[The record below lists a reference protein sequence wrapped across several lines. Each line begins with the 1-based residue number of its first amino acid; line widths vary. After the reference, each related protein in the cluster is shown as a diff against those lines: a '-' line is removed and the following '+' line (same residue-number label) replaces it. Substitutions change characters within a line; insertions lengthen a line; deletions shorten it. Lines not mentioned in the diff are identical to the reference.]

1 MIWYEI
7 VGILVPVLAFIGL
20 LVKNA
25 QWKRRI
31 ENTNVVLGEIRKA
44 LTDGVI
50 TKSEFLD
57 IVAKALDAFLP

>member
-31 ENTNVVLGEIRKA
+31 ENTNVVLVEIRKA

-57 IVAKALDAFLP
+57 IVAKALNAFIP